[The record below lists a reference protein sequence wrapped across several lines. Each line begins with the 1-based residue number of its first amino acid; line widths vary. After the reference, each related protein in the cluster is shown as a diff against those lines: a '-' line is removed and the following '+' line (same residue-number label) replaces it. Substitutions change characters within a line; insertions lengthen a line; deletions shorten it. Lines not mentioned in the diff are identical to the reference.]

1 MTLTKNSTNYG
12 IEDKIGEVNG
22 RGTVALNEDNS
33 INISIST
40 DNGGYASFSRSPEG
54 FINFNSSFNEAND
67 LIDYT
72 QSLIADIRQEL
83 GK

>member
-1 MTLTKNSTNYG
+1 MTLSKNSTNYN
-12 IEDKIGEVNG
+12 IEDKIGETNV

>member
-1 MTLTKNSTNYG
+1 MTLTKNSTNYN
-12 IEDKIGEVNG
+12 IQDTIGEVNV

-40 DNGGYASFSRSPEG
+40 DNGGYASYSKSAEG
-54 FINFNSSFNEAND
+54 FVNFNTSFNAAND

-72 QSLIADIRQEL
+72 QGLVADILEEL

>member
-12 IEDKIGEVNG
+12 IEDKIGEVNV

>member
-12 IEDKIGEVNG
+12 IEDKLGEVNV

>member
-1 MTLTKNSTNYG
+1 MTLAKNSTNYG
-12 IEDKIGEVNG
+12 IEDKIGEVNV

>member
-1 MTLTKNSTNYG
+1 MTLTKNSTNYS
-12 IEDKIGEVNG
+12 IEDKIGEVNV

-40 DNGGYASFSRSPEG
+40 DNGGYASYSRSPEG
-54 FINFNSSFNEAND
+54 FVNFNSSFNETND

-72 QSLIADIRQEL
+72 QGLIADIRQEL